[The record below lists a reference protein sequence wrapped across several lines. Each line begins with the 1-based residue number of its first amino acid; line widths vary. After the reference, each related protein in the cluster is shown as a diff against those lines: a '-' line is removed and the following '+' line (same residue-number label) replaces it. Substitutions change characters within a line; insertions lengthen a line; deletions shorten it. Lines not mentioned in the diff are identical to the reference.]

1 MDTETLWLVIR
12 SSVSLV
18 ALGTMVAFMMQRNLK
33 QYRET
38 KRFNFARMLMALS
51 FIFSIFM
58 YVLTVGYYGLEI
70 QALDGWIGVGIQDF
84 TANTVFMCLTIM
96 FSATFAAY
104 INGERFEAF
113 VLFPAFIFIGAF
125 VLSIFVPEI
134 TFLFYYIMTFG
145 VISMIALFEAG
156 IRLKDNMAL
165 GIGIMSALQFIASF
179 FSLYVSTAL
188 SLGALVFGA
197 ISITGLFRPFGK
209 QEV

>member
-18 ALGTMVAFMMQRNLK
+18 ALGTMVAFMMQRNIK
-33 QYRET
+33 QYRKT
-38 KRFNFARMLMALS
+38 KRFNYARMLMALS
-51 FIFSIFM
+51 FIFSILM
-58 YVLTVGYYGLEI
+58 HALTLGHYGLGI
-70 QALDGWIGVGIQDF
+70 FPNGWIGVGIQDF
-84 TANTVFMCLTIM
+84 TANTVFICLTIM

-113 VLFPAFIFIGAF
+113 VWFPALIFIGAF
-125 VLSIFVPEI
+125 IMSILIPEI
-134 TFLFYYIMTFG
+134 TFMFYYIMTFG
-145 VISMIALFEAG
+145 TISMIALFEAG

-165 GIGIMSALQFIASF
+165 GIGIMSLLQFIASF

-188 SLGALVFGA
+188 SMISTVFAA
-197 ISITGLFRPFGK
+197 ITIAGLFRPFGK